1 MIQPCSNQVAPLI
14 QGQVNNTIDVGRP
27 SVTQGGTNP
36 GSQRSPRGQ
45 IKGQFYAV
53 HGRGMS
59 IQNNTDPNSAQA
71 KGILTKI
78 FKNQQ
83 NRAAAFQH

>member
-1 MIQPCSNQVAPLI
+1 MDIS
-14 QGQVNNTIDVGRP
+14 RP
-27 SVTQGGTNP
+27 SVTQSGNP
-36 GSQRSPRGQ
+36 GTAGAGRSPRTGGSV
-45 IKGQFYAV
+45 KNQFYAV

-59 IQNNTDPNSAQA
+59 IQNNGNLGAEHQSQPTST

-83 NRAAAFQH
+83 NRQNLQQ